1 LLVSLPDASAGCS
14 LTTPLHGQ
22 TVVQPTREQRLTIC
36 SIASHHL
43 FDLCDVRMRPRLLAC
58 RRCRAVLRPRRQVSD
73 VTNLEIVRQN
83 TARITYADGTTEQRD
98 TRTLRQDD
106 AATSAWMLARAALD
120 ATASEF
126 ACAALDESPFLSRA
140 ALLDRKLHGTV
151 PNPVDTPATRFGQ
164 ASEPLAVQ
172 AYRDKTGFEV
182 RATGLY
188 TCDEL
193 RYGASPDG
201 VVVDRASGE
210 EGLLE
215 VKCLYRE
222 RRRSYVSAAKPPAR
236 FLAQVQGQLALSGH
250 AWCDLAIWI
259 PNHLAIF
266 RVARDA
272 YYWDAVLKPGLVAF
286 SDELRRRRV
295 AA

>member
-1 LLVSLPDASAGCS
+1 
-14 LTTPLHGQ
+14 
-22 TVVQPTREQRLTIC
+22 
-36 SIASHHL
+36 
-43 FDLCDVRMRPRLLAC
+43 
-58 RRCRAVLRPRRQVSD
+58 
-73 VTNLEIVRQN
+73 
-83 TARITYADGTTEQRD
+83 
-98 TRTLRQDD
+98 
-106 AATSAWMLARAALD
+106 MLARAALD

-140 ALLDRKLHGTV
+140 ALLERKLKTQV

-172 AYRDKTGFEV
+172 AYREKTGFDV

-201 VVVDRASGE
+201 VVVDRATGE

-222 RRRSYVSAAKPPAR
+222 RRRSYVSVAKPPAR
-236 FLAQVQGQLALSGH
+236 FVAQVQGQLALSGH

-259 PNHLAIF
+259 PSHLAVF
-266 RVARDA
+266 RVPRDA

-286 SDELRRRRV
+286 SEELRQRRHV
-295 AA
+295 M